1 MAVLWRYGFGVSS
14 AVYCILASALVVIT
28 FIDLDFQIIP
38 DRITLTGT
46 PLGLLAGSFLLPD
59 PFLRAAPLGYLSSV
73 IGSVS
78 GFSFFFLVMY
88 LSLKILKKEGMGGG
102 DVKMMAMVGA
112 FLGWRG
118 VLLTVFLGSLAGSIV
133 YLPALLRRERHRE
146 VPFGV
151 YLGLGGVLSLA
162 FGEALLRWYA
172 AFVFGS

>member
-1 MAVLWRYGFGVSS
+1 MPSSRCPSCNTPIMPWDNIPTVSYLLLGGKCRSCKTRISFRYPFVEFLNGLFYIAVLWKFGIGWHTLVYLVFFSS
-14 AVYCILASALVVIT
+14 LIVIT

-112 FLGWRG
+112 FLGWKA
-118 VLLTVFLGSLAGSIV
+118 VIL
-133 YLPALLRRERHRE
+133 
-146 VPFGV
+146 
-151 YLGLGGVLSLA
+151 
-162 FGEALLRWYA
+162 
-172 AFVFGS
+172 